1 MAGEAAKQCLVV
13 WWQFLLVLWKNF
25 ILQVSLH
32 AACTSRFAGVSIT
45 TSAVARVSLQFFL
58 RVLLICACVRLLQ
71 IRRPIG
77 TVFELLI
84 PPLAVIV
91 LIGLRLAKMSR
102 PRNSPACS
110 SLKLKLISAPYIL
123 MSACNG
129 QVFISVMQQ
138 K

>member
-25 ILQVSLH
+25 I
-32 AACTSRFAGVSIT
+32 
-45 TSAVARVSLQFFL
+45 
-58 RVLLICACVRLLQ
+58 LQ